1 MRIDRLNIH
10 NFKGFSGQEFAFHP
24 EFNLIVGT
32 NGTGKTTAL
41 DALAVAVGSWFL
53 GVRGA
58 DTRHIRPNEVTLAD
72 FTHEYVDDAGQRHIS
87 SVQWEHIF
95 PCEVEAYGQV
105 QGQHI
110 TWTRTKNSLSGRTT
124 YVKAADIK
132 HLATEADT
140 AIRKGQDILLPLIS
154 YYGTGRLWQEPR
166 EEYQVSDPMKVVS
179 KEEQSRLSGYWNSVD
194 PRLSVS
200 QLTRWIAR
208 QSWITYQQQNRES
221 PLYMVVKQAIINCVK
236 GAQNLYFDAALGEV
250 IVEFDNGA
258 RPFSNLSDGQRCML
272 AMVGDIAQ
280 KAAKL
285 NPQLGGRALE
295 ETPGVVL
302 IDELDLH
309 LHPRWQQTVIEDLR
323 CTFPKIQFICT
334 THSPFLIQSL
344 RSGEELIML
353 DGQPTA
359 DLANMSIEEIVQG
372 IQHIDNP
379 QTSLRYAEMHDV
391 AKRYLDT
398 VESAATAP
406 AEQLA
411 EFKNELAETLKPY
424 ADNPAFQ
431 AFLEMKRVAQ
441 LGE

>member
-10 NFKGFSGQEFAFHP
+10 NFKGFSEREFVFHP

-58 DTRHIRPNEVTLAD
+58 DTRHIRPNEVMLGD
-72 FTHEYVDDAGQRHIS
+72 FTHEYVDDAGQRHA

-95 PCEVEAYGQV
+95 PCEVAAHGQV

-110 TWTRTKNSLSGRTT
+110 AWRRTKNSLGGRTT

-132 HLATEADT
+132 HLATEADS

-166 EEYQVSDPMKVVS
+166 EDFQVSDPMKVAS

-208 QSWITYQQQNRES
+208 QSWITYQQQNREA
-221 PLYMVVKQAIINCVK
+221 PAYKVVKQAIINCLEN
-236 GAQNLYFDAALGEV
+236 AQNLYFDAALGEV
-250 IVEFDNGA
+250 IVEFSNGTQ
-258 RPFSNLSDGQRCML
+258 PFSNLSDGQRCML

-285 NPQLGGRALE
+285 NPHLGASALE

-302 IDELDLH
+302 VDELDLH
-309 LHPRWQQTVIEDLR
+309 LHPRWQQKVIEDLR

-359 DLANMSIEEIVQG
+359 ELANMSIEEIVQG

-379 QTSLRYAEMHDV
+379 QTSLRYAEMQDA
-391 AKRYLDT
+391 AKHYLET
-398 VESAATAP
+398 VESAAKAP
-406 AEQLA
+406 IEQLA
-411 EFKNELAETLKPY
+411 QFKQQLAETINPY

-431 AFLEMKRVAQ
+431 AFLEMKRVAK

>member
-1 MRIDRLNIH
+1 MRIDRLSIR
-10 NFKGFSGQEFAFHP
+10 NFKGFSEREFVFHP
-24 EFNLIVGT
+24 DFNLIVGT

-41 DALAVAVGSWFL
+41 DALAVAIGSWFL

-58 DTRHIRPNEVTLAD
+58 DTRHIRPNEVMLGNFKHENLDAD
-72 FTHEYVDDAGQRHIS
+72 GLPHV
-87 SVQWEHIF
+87 SVQWENVF
-95 PCEVEAYGQV
+95 PCEVSAYGEV

-110 TWTRTKNSLSGRTT
+110 TWTRAKNSLHGRTT

-132 HLATEADT
+132 YLAVEADT

-166 EEYQVSDPMKVVS
+166 EEFQVSDPMKVAS

-208 QSWITYQQQNRES
+208 QSWMAYQQQGRES
-221 PLYMVVKQAIINCVK
+221 PVFTVVKQAIIGCVEN
-236 GAQNLYFDAALGEV
+236 ARNLYFDAALSEV
-250 IVEFDNGA
+250 IVEFDEGGSQ
-258 RPFSNLSDGQRCML
+258 PFSNLSDGQRCML

-285 NPQLGGRALE
+285 NPQLGSKVLE
-295 ETPGVVL
+295 NTRGVVL
-302 IDELDLH
+302 VDELDLH
-309 LHPRWQQTVIEDLR
+309 LHPRWQQRVIENLR
-323 CTFPKIQFICT
+323 TTFPQIQFICT

-359 DLANMSIEEIVQG
+359 DLANLSIEEIAQG
-372 IQHIDNP
+372 IQHVENP
-379 QTSLRYAEMHDV
+379 HTSLRYAEMHGA
-391 AKRYLDT
+391 AKHYLET
-398 VESAATAP
+398 VESAARAP

-411 EFKNELAETLKPY
+411 AYKTALSETLKPY

-431 AFLEMKRVAQ
+431 AFLEMERVAQ